1 MARWLRLQLRV
12 HRCIQGSLPLHGQ
25 VTCDNIDNFLCNR
38 IVFPNKILKCKKMKQ
53 KAIIMSSH
61 RCPRYGTIPAECHL
75 VPDANDQCC
84 QKPECNPTGAGACRD
99 VKPDCAS
106 YGDYA
111 CHEPYAGW
119 AKDNCAKFC
128 GFCGN
133 TTTSSIYIYSYF

>member
-1 MARWLRLQLRV
+1 MAATTTASASMHQKEFTVAATGQLRF
-12 HRCIQGSLPLHGQ
+12 
-25 VTCDNIDNFLCNR
+25 IDDFCT
-38 IVFPNKILKCKKMKQ
+38 IEFVFPNKILKYEKMK
-53 KAIIMSSH
+53 KEPTISSH

-84 QKPECNPTGAGACRD
+84 QKPECNPTGPGACRD

-133 TTTSSIYIYSYF
+133 TTSSKYLY